1 MQQGVKSV
9 LVRFKHPAQ
18 RTPPDFQK
26 CPVASRPPYAPPS
39 LQLRRPSRDARVLG
53 WLARGPDC
61 TERRP
66 KDWHKQMQ
74 PGRTWGRAELTWK
87 SLQAPGH
94 TSRRLEERAD
104 ERAEDGQRIEGRKA
118 WSGFPLSLLYTVQC
132 TRPIMH
138 SQCGFP
144 LHLQLQT
151 PTPHPCPI
159 RPPGVFRLGGG
170 RSVGFLCSFLFEVKS
185 SNTLFSKSS
194 MHRTTSF
201 PSHSQKSLLR
211 VYPAPF
217 VTTVGAIL
225 DLRSTSGI
233 RALEE

>member
-26 CPVASRPPYAPPS
+26 CPVASRPPHAPPS

-53 WLARGPDC
+53 WLVRGGPDC

-94 TSRRLEERAD
+94 TSCRLEERAD
-104 ERAEDGQRIEGRKA
+104 ERAEDGQRNEGRKA
-118 WSGFPLSLLYTVQC
+118 GADSRFPIC
-132 TRPIMH
+132 TPYSARVPSCIH
-138 SQCGFP
+138 
-144 LHLQLQT
+144 
-151 PTPHPCPI
+151 
-159 RPPGVFRLGGG
+159 R
-170 RSVGFLCSFLFEVKS
+170 VGS
-185 SNTLFSKSS
+185 
-194 MHRTTSF
+194 
-201 PSHSQKSLLR
+201 P
-211 VYPAPF
+211 
-217 VTTVGAIL
+217 
-225 DLRSTSGI
+225 STSNSKPPPRIPAQFVHPGSFVWG
-233 RALEE
+233 RALRRVLVLVSFRG